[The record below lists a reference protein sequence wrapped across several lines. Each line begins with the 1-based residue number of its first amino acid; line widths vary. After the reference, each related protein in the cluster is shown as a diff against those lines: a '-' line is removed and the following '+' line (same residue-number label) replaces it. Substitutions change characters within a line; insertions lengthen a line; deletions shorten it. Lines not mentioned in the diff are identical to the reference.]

1 MSEAPP
7 AGEGAAPEPPPEP
20 GASPPPSGTRA
31 GRVAGGCAGF
41 VLALLAGSFAMIGGI
56 GWTLNRLGLSNK
68 LGLVFGVVL
77 AIVAFASITRLGW
90 HGFRKGALIGA
101 GVAALLYGICST
113 LY

>member
-1 MSEAPP
+1 VSEAPR
-7 AGEGAAPEPPPEP
+7 AGEGAAPEPPSEP
-20 GASPPPSGTRA
+20 GASPPSSATRA

-77 AIVAFASITRLGW
+77 AIVAFASMSRMRTPAPFIAARS
-90 HGFRKGALIGA
+90 AIGA
-101 GVAALLYGICST
+101 CSS
-113 LY
+113 